1 MIKIIKDL
9 FSVLTPSQ
17 RKRFYVLQILVMLMA
32 ITQIAGVAS
41 IVPFMALVADM
52 NQLNQ
57 DTIFAQAYTISG
69 INSEALFV
77 FLLGVGVL
85 VMLLLGTI
93 ISMYTTWRL
102 SLFANKVGVEIADS
116 LYSYYLKRDWL
127 FHASGSSA
135 QLTKQI
141 ATECLRVTTSIL
153 LPLVHMNG
161 NFVLVLFM
169 SISIFLFDPVVAIV
183 GVIIFS
189 IAYFVVFNLVNLT
202 LLRNGRTISE
212 MYEARFRLMNEGFGG
227 IKDVLL
233 LGRFN
238 DFINRFNKTGA
249 KFAYN
254 SGVNGA
260 LAHIPRYFME
270 FVAFGSMIALVL
282 YLFATYEGDISMI
295 LPILYLYAI
304 AGMKLLPAFQQI
316 YNSLANIQG
325 NVAAFESIQ
334 EDLNDSIQINQDN
347 SGFDYSHIN
356 LNKRILLE
364 NITFSYPGKD
374 KPILNKLNIEI
385 PVNKVIGIAG
395 PSGSGK
401 STLID
406 ILIGLIEANEGHLK
420 VDDVIIDN
428 TNRRSWQNT
437 IGFVA
442 QAIFLSEGTIAEN
455 VAFGIPE
462 NEIDF
467 NQVNKALKLANLDV
481 FVKDLENGINTKVGE
496 RGVQLSGGQRQRIGI
511 ARALYH
517 EAKVLIFDE
526 ATSSLD
532 GITEKTII
540 KAIQQFS
547 GQKTIIMIAHRLKTI
562 QKCDQIFVID
572 NGKVADQGTFEEL
585 IEKNE
590 VFKKMALH
598 A

>member
-1 MIKIIKDL
+1 
-9 FSVLTPSQ
+9 
-17 RKRFYVLQILVMLMA
+17 
-32 ITQIAGVAS
+32 
-41 IVPFMALVADM
+41 
-52 NQLNQ
+52 
-57 DTIFAQAYTISG
+57 
-69 INSEALFV
+69 
-77 FLLGVGVL
+77 
-85 VMLLLGTI
+85 
-93 ISMYTTWRL
+93 MYTTWRL

-116 LYSYYLKRDWL
+116 LYSYYLKKDWL

-238 DFINRFNKTGA
+238 DFINRFNKTGT

-282 YLFATYEGDISMI
+282 YLFATYDGDISMI
-295 LPILYLYAI
+295 LPILSLYAI

-325 NVAAFESIQ
+325 NVAAFESIE
-334 EDLNDSIQINQDN
+334 EDLNDSIQTNQDN

-356 LNKRILLE
+356 LNKKILLE

-420 VDDVIIDN
+420 VDDAIIDN

-517 EAKVLIFDE
+517 LSLIH
-526 ATSSLD
+526 
-532 GITEKTII
+532 I
-540 KAIQQFS
+540 
-547 GQKTIIMIAHRLKTI
+547 
-562 QKCDQIFVID
+562 
-572 NGKVADQGTFEEL
+572 
-585 IEKNE
+585 
-590 VFKKMALH
+590 
-598 A
+598 

>member
-1 MIKIIKDL
+1 M
-9 FSVLTPSQ
+9 
-17 RKRFYVLQILVMLMA
+17 
-32 ITQIAGVAS
+32 
-41 IVPFMALVADM
+41 
-52 NQLNQ
+52 
-57 DTIFAQAYTISG
+57 
-69 INSEALFV
+69 
-77 FLLGVGVL
+77 
-85 VMLLLGTI
+85 
-93 ISMYTTWRL
+93 
-102 SLFANKVGVEIADS
+102 
-116 LYSYYLKRDWL
+116 
-127 FHASGSSA
+127 
-135 QLTKQI
+135 
-141 ATECLRVTTSIL
+141 
-153 LPLVHMNG
+153 
-161 NFVLVLFM
+161 
-169 SISIFLFDPVVAIV
+169 
-183 GVIIFS
+183 
-189 IAYFVVFNLVNLT
+189 
-202 LLRNGRTISE
+202 
-212 MYEARFRLMNEGFGG
+212 
-227 IKDVLL
+227 
-233 LGRFN
+233 
-238 DFINRFNKTGA
+238 
-249 KFAYN
+249 
-254 SGVNGA
+254 A
-260 LAHIPRYFME
+260 LAHIPRYFE

-295 LPILYLYAI
+295 LPILSLYAI

-334 EDLNDSIQINQDN
+334 EDLNDSIKTNQDN